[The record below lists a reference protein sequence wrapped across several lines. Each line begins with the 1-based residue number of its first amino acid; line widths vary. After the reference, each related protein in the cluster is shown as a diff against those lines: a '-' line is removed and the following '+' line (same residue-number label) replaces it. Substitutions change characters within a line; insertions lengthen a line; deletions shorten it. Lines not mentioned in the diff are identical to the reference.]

1 MEPSLRDP
9 SLEDNDF
16 SETSKFISQ
25 IVMEENKSFYQALT
39 GNIPIFPNQHP
50 LLLLT
55 PVGETTSN
63 VMNAI
68 ACEGSERIER
78 PETYKQWQVRNTRA
92 GFKRLLLNE
101 ETWPNLGPEI
111 RTGCFKVGR
120 ATFCTLPLVGRCYQT
135 LFRAHTRL
143 KGSILLSIIRSSNL
157 GFGGA
162 IKVGRE
168 G

>member
-1 MEPSLRDP
+1 MR
-9 SLEDNDF
+9 
-16 SETSKFISQ
+16 
-25 IVMEENKSFYQALT
+25 
-39 GNIPIFPNQHP
+39 
-50 LLLLT
+50 
-55 PVGETTSN
+55 
-63 VMNAI
+63 
-68 ACEGSERIER
+68 
-78 PETYKQWQVRNTRA
+78 KQ
-92 GFKRLLLNE
+92 
-101 ETWPNLGPEI
+101 WPNLGPELRKWYHSDFVLMKI

-143 KGSILLSIIRSSNL
+143 KGMFLRISYWILHYPIYKIEKGSILLSIIRSSNL